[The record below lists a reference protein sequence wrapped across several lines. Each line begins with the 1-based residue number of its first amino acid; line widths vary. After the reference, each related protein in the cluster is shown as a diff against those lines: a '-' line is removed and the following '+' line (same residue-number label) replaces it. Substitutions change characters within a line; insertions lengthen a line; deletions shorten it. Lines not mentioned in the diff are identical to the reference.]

1 MCRLREHLG
10 FRKLWVG
17 VREEKEKFPHE
28 LHTRDF
34 TLRFGSR
41 CTEAVAG
48 GCLDKAVCELGEL
61 PRAIGPRH

>member
-1 MCRLREHLG
+1 M
-10 FRKLWVG
+10 G

-48 GCLDKAVCELGEL
+48 GCLDKAACELGEL

>member
-1 MCRLREHLG
+1 M
-10 FRKLWVG
+10 
-17 VREEKEKFPHE
+17 REEKEKFPQE

-48 GCLDKAVCELGEL
+48 GGGGCLDKAARELGEL